1 MKILLYNS
9 KISFLNPK
17 YLYTTLA
24 YANIKIA
31 YARMINMKKN
41 SNIEL
46 VTGNP
51 KKAINKL
58 AWPLIASM
66 FLIFLNNIIDS
77 IWVAG
82 LGAEPLAAIGYVT
95 PLFMVLIGFGNGIGA
110 GANSLISRYIG
121 AEKKDGANN
130 AAIHSA
136 ILSIFVSIT
145 LTIIF
150 LITLEPL
157 LKIMGA
163 SSVLKYAMDYG
174 IVVFS
179 LTFAVLLPP
188 IFGGAFRAEGDIKRA
203 TIPIALAA
211 IINMILDP
219 IFIYTF
225 NWGVAGAALAT
236 GLGPFISLL
245 LMFYWIFIKKDTYL
259 SYNRKDFHNDMSM
272 YKDILIV
279 GIPASLEQLI
289 MAALAVVVNFMLTIV
304 SGSLAVA
311 VYTAGWRI
319 ISLGLLPAIGVG
331 TAAITVAGVA
341 YGAKKYENIRI
352 ATRYS
357 VKLGLISSIIVCI
370 ILYLFATQIAFIFS
384 YSESS
389 SHLEPLI
396 ASFIQLMCLFIL
408 YVPFGASAGNV
419 LQGLGK
425 GTTSFILTIIREFV
439 LVLLFAYILGFVF
452 NLGEYG
458 IYYGMLI
465 GGSIGSAIAYTYIE
479 IYINRLIK
487 GKIKPKE
494 I

>member
-1 MKILLYNS
+1 ME
-9 KISFLNPK
+9 
-17 YLYTTLA
+17 
-24 YANIKIA
+24 
-31 YARMINMKKN
+31 KN

-46 VTGNP
+46 VTGDP

-82 LGAEPLAAIGYVT
+82 LGADPLAAIGYIT
-95 PLFMVLIGFGNGIGA
+95 PLFMVLVGFGNGIGA

-121 AEKKDGANN
+121 AENRKGANN
-130 AAIHSA
+130 AAIHTA
-136 ILSIFVSIT
+136 ILSIFVSIA

-150 LITLEPL
+150 LISLEPL

-163 SSVLKYAMDYG
+163 SSVLNYAMDYG
-174 IVVFS
+174 IIIFG
-179 LTFAVLLPP
+179 LTFAILMPP
-188 IFGGAFRAEGDIKRA
+188 IFGGAFRAEGDIKRS

-219 IFIYTF
+219 IFIYLF
-225 NWGVAGAALAT
+225 NWGVAGAAVAT

-245 LMFYWIFIKKDTYL
+245 IMFYWIFIKKDTYL
-259 SYNRKDFHNDMSM
+259 SYDIKDFDNDISM
-272 YKDILIV
+272 YKDILVV

-289 MAALAVVVNFMLTIV
+289 MAALAVVVNYMLTLV
-304 SGSLAVA
+304 SGSIAVA

-341 YGAKKYENIRI
+341 YGAKKYENIKI

-370 ILYLFATQIAFIFS
+370 LLYIFANQVAFIFS
-384 YSESS
+384 YSEASS
-389 SHLEPLI
+389 NLEPLI

-419 LQGLGK
+419 FQGLGK
-425 GTTSFILTIIREFV
+425 GTTSFILTTFREFV
-439 LVLLFAYILGFVF
+439 LVLLFAYIFGFVF
-452 NLGEYG
+452 NLGESG
-458 IYYGMLI
+458 IYYGMLL
-465 GGSIGSAIAYTYIE
+465 GGLIGSVIAYGYIE
-479 IYINRLIK
+479 IYVNRLIS
-487 GKIKPKE
+487 GKIKAKSM
-494 I
+494 